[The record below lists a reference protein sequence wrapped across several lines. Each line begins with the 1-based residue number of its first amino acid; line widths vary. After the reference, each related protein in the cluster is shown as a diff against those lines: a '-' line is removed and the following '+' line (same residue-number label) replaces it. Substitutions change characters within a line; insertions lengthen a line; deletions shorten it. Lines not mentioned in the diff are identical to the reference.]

1 MCVRRAS
8 GAFWC
13 SLSSLLI
20 AAFASSVQ
28 VCRVNVALAF
38 AAFGIV
44 ERLDRFPQVGGL
56 YVAVR
61 VEGHAFGGAF
71 RNQYSVRRRYMKSR
85 VAVEYFGIVS
95 SEKALDLFAF
105 AD

>member
-1 MCVRRAS
+1 MRAA
-8 GAFWC
+8 G
-13 SLSSLLI
+13 LLFFCGLNRI
-20 AAFASSVQ
+20 VSRKS
-28 VCRVNVALAF
+28 RVNVALAF

-85 VAVEYFGIVS
+85 VAFEYFGIVS